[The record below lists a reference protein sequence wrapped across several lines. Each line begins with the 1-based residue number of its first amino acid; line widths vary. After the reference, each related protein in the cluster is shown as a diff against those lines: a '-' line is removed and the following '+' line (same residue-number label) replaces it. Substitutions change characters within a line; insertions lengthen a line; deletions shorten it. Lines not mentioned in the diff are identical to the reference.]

1 MLFYTSVKHS
11 VKYFLMQYNLLVI
24 TFYDLLIWSLSK
36 KEETSLTFYL
46 VVEVQ
51 ITYIHKQNQG
61 E

>member
-1 MLFYTSVKHS
+1 
-11 VKYFLMQYNLLVI
+11 MQYNLLVI
-24 TFYDLLIWSLSK
+24 TFYDLLMWSLAK